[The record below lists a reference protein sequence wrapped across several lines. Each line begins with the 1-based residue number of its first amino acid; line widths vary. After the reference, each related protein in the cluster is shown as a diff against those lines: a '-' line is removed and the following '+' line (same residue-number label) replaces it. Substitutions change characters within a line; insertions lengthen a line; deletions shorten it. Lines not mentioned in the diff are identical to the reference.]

1 MTLVEKVKNL
11 CNAHQLTFAALERR
25 LDFGNGTI
33 RKWDRATPSGDKLA
47 KVADFFDVSVDY
59 LLDRSE
65 KEPSPENRDGE
76 LNDIYFSFA
85 KDAQDNGI
93 DPEDIKAIL
102 KIMKRSKESNAN
114 GDS

>member
-65 KEPSPENRDGE
+65 KEPSQENRDGE

-102 KIMKRSKESNAN
+102 KIMKRSKEINAN